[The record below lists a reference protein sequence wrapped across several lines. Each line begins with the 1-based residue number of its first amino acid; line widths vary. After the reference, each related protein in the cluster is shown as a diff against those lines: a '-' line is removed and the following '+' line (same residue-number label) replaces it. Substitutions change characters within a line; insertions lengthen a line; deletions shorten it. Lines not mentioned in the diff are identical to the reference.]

1 MTTLPDHLA
10 QLEFSGLVRLA
21 QALPELEYLFRHALI
36 QDAAY
41 RSLVKADRRTLH
53 RIVGEALERAYAD
66 RIDEIAP
73 LLARHFDEAGDD
85 DRALKYFT
93 LAGDV
98 AARTYAN
105 AEAILH
111 YTCALQIA
119 KRFPARSPTRL
130 GETSSTEV
138 SLTHLYTSLGQALEL
153 SARHAEALAN
163 YADMERLAS
172 ERGDRAMELAALMA
186 RAKIHATLNS
196 EQNPDKAQVLLEQA
210 LALARELRD
219 RATECRV
226 LWNLML
232 VFLWSGYDQHRA
244 VAYGEDA
251 LALARELHLRE
262 QVAFTLND
270 LTYAYMSTGQWPRA
284 RAALDES
291 RGIWRELGNQ
301 PMLADNVANSVLI
314 HLRAGDFD
322 QAVTAADEA
331 LRISRAID
339 NVWGQAGSQAY
350 VGLVHWE
357 RGDIDRAVA
366 VMEDSIRLG
375 EQVGHPAPVVAT
387 RSDLAWV
394 LGALGAVER
403 GLALAR
409 LALDRAA
416 NAFDMHVVPLAT
428 IARLHLLGGDLA
440 SAEATLREAQR
451 QLKPEGLQWFAPILV
466 PLVEAELALARCD
479 YADAAKVAD
488 KVLAYLRG
496 SQTRLYASDTLYVKS
511 RALLA
516 QSRSEEASVVLA
528 EALAEAE
535 ALGSRR
541 MLWPILSALGDI
553 ESARG
558 HDTVARALLQRAREV
573 VGYIA
578 DHCPTDPSR
587 GSGQSLRQMFFN
599 QSEVRKVTSFL
610 SNQ

>member
-1 MTTLPDHLA
+1 MITLPGHLA
-10 QLEFSGLVRLA
+10 QLEYSGLVRLA
-21 QALPELEYLFRHALI
+21 EALPELEYSFRHALI

-41 RSLVKADRRTLH
+41 RSLVKADRRALH
-53 RIVGEALERAYAD
+53 RAVGETLERTYPD
-66 RIDEIAP
+66 RIDELAP
-73 LLARHFDEAGDD
+73 LLGRHFGEAGDD
-85 DRALKYFT
+85 DRALRYFT
-93 LAGDV
+93 LAADQ
-98 AARTYAN
+98 AARQYAN
-105 AEAILH
+105 SEAVMH
-111 YTCALQIA
+111 YTAALEIA
-119 KRFPARSPTRL
+119 KRASLMTQP
-130 GETSSTEV
+130 GEGRGGG
-138 SLTHLYTSLGQALEL
+138 LTHLYAQRGQALEL

-163 YADMERLAS
+163 YVDMQSQADLLK
-172 ERGDRAMELAALMA
+172 DRSMRLAALMA
-186 RAKIHATLNS
+186 RAKVHATLNS
-196 EQNPDKAQVLLEQA
+196 EHDPSKAEPLLEQS
-210 LALARELRD
+210 LSLARELGD
-219 RATECRV
+219 RAAECRI

-232 VFLWSGYDQHRA
+232 VFLWSGRDHWQSI
-244 VAYGEDA
+244 VYGEQA

-262 QVAFTLND
+262 QIAFTLND

-314 HLRAGDFD
+314 HLRAGHFD

-375 EQVGHPAPVVAT
+375 EQVGHPAPIVAT

-403 GLALAR
+403 GLELAR

-428 IARLHLLGGDLA
+428 MARLHLLDGDLA
-440 SAEATLREAQR
+440 SAEAALREAQR
-451 QLKPEGLQWFAPILV
+451 KLKPEGLQWFAPILV
-466 PLVEAELALARCD
+466 PLVEAELALARRD
-479 YADAAKVAD
+479 YAGAANVAD
-488 KVLAYLRG
+488 KVLAYLRD
-496 SQTRLYASDTLYVKS
+496 SQTRLHAPDTLYVKG

-516 QSRSEEASVVLA
+516 QGRSEEASVVLA

-553 ESARG
+553 ASARG
-558 HDTVARALLQRAREV
+558 HDVVARALLQRAREV
-573 VGYIA
+573 VSYIA
-578 DHCPTDPSR
+578 DHCPPDL
-587 GSGQSLRQMFFN
+587 QQMLLN
-599 QSEVRKVTSFL
+599 QSEVRKMTGYL

>member
-1 MTTLPDHLA
+1 M
-10 QLEFSGLVRLA
+10 R
-21 QALPELEYLFRHALI
+21 
-36 QDAAY
+36 
-41 RSLVKADRRTLH
+41 
-53 RIVGEALERAYAD
+53 
-66 RIDEIAP
+66 
-73 LLARHFDEAGDD
+73 
-85 DRALKYFT
+85 
-93 LAGDV
+93 
-98 AARTYAN
+98 
-105 AEAILH
+105 
-111 YTCALQIA
+111 
-119 KRFPARSPTRL
+119 
-130 GETSSTEV
+130 
-138 SLTHLYTSLGQALEL
+138 
-153 SARHAEALAN
+153 
-163 YADMERLAS
+163 
-172 ERGDRAMELAALMA
+172 LAALMA
-186 RAKIHATLNS
+186 RAKVHATLNS
-196 EQNPDKAQVLLEQA
+196 EQDPDKAQVLLEQA
-210 LALARELRD
+210 LALARELGD

-232 VFLWSGYDQHRA
+232 VFLWSGMDQHQS
-244 VAYGEDA
+244 VTYGEQA

-262 QVAFTLND
+262 QIAFTLND

-314 HLRAGDFD
+314 HLRAGHYD

-357 RGDIDRAVA
+357 RGDIDRTVA

-375 EQVGHPAPVVAT
+375 EQVGHPAPIVAT

-403 GLALAR
+403 GLKLAR

-416 NAFDMHVVPLAT
+416 KPFDMRVVPLAT
-428 IARLHLLGGDLA
+428 MARLYLLGGDLA
-440 SAEATLREAQR
+440 LAEAALREAQR
-451 QLKPEGLQWFAPILV
+451 ELKPEGLLWFAPILA
-466 PLVEAELALARCD
+466 PLAEAELALARRD
-479 YADAAKVAD
+479 YAGAAKLAD

-496 SQTRLYASDTLYVKS
+496 SQMRLYVSDTLYVKG

-516 QSRSEEASVVLA
+516 LSRPEEASVVLA

-541 MLWPILSALGDI
+541 MLWPILSALGEI

-558 HDTVARALLQRAREV
+558 HDAEAQALLQRAREV
-573 VGYIA
+573 AGYIA
-578 DHCPTDPSR
+578 DHCPPD
-587 GSGQSLRQMFFN
+587 LRQMFLN
-599 QSEVRKVTSFL
+599 QSEVRKVTGFI